1 MIEPSLK
8 KVYVQNGLI
17 ILVIFVMIVSSFG
30 ISRHLGYISL
40 QVPFIYYLYVINTY
54 WLFPRLN
61 KGEIGPVH
69 YTISLI
75 TFSLLG
81 FLPCGALVRIASG
94 WGLWAIA
101 ISAIVSIILTNLLT
115 YYYLNSEINKKLIK
129 KLEKDF
135 TKKTSELRLLQ
146 AQVHPHFLF
155 NTLNTI
161 YGLAIRERANSTAD
175 SIYKLSDIMR
185 YMTMVSDVE
194 RVYLKRE
201 IEFVR
206 SYIDLQNER
215 LVGSDHLKLNVDVV
229 DCIDNTV
236 IAPMLLIPFL
246 ENAYKYGIRLGS
258 PSWITIKLELA
269 ESSLQLLVINSKHKG
284 DLSESKETLG
294 TGLLNVKNRLQILY
308 PNMHELI
315 VNNSEAEF
323 YVFLRI
329 ELVN

>member
-1 MIEPSLK
+1 MISVTLK
-8 KVYVQNGLI
+8 KIYVQNAVI
-17 ILVIFVMIVSSFG
+17 ILVILVIIISSFG

-40 QVPFIYYLYVINTY
+40 LAPFIYYLYAINIY
-54 WLFPRLN
+54 WLFPSLN
-61 KGEIGPVH
+61 KGEIGQVH
-69 YTISLI
+69 YTILLI
-75 TFSLLG
+75 AFSLLG

-94 WGLWAIA
+94 WDLWAIGL
-101 ISAIVSIILTNLLT
+101 SAVVSIILTNLLS
-115 YYYLNSEINKKLIK
+115 YYYLISEINKKLIK

-135 TKKTSELRLLQ
+135 TKTSSELRLLQ

-161 YGLAIRERANSTAD
+161 YGLAIREKANATAD

-185 YMTMVSDVE
+185 YMTMVNDVE

-215 LVGSDHLKLNVDVV
+215 LVGSDNLKLNVDVV
-229 DCIDNTV
+229 DCIDNMV

-269 ESSLQLLVINSKHKG
+269 ESSLRLVVINSKHKG
-284 DLSESKETLG
+284 DLSESEETLG
-294 TGLLNVKNRLQILY
+294 TGLLNVRNRLQILY
-308 PNMHELI
+308 PNTHELI
-315 VNNSEAEF
+315 VNNSETEF